1 MRNKMSCSS
10 CKREIT
16 DDACVTLRKED
27 GTYYMFDSYICTQI
41 FQKLNHIKRNVF
53 VREVIS

>member
-1 MRNKMSCSS
+1 MIKAVILYLTHNHTMRNKMSCSS

-27 GTYYMFDSYICTQI
+27 GTYYMLTAICVHKY
-41 FQKLNHIKRNVF
+41 FKN
-53 VREVIS
+53 

>member
-16 DDACVTLRKED
+16 DDDAYVTLRRED
-27 GTYYMFDSYICTQI
+27 GTYYMFDSYMYTNIS
-41 FQKLNHIKRNVF
+41 KIK
-53 VREVIS
+53 SYQA